1 MTLPMERINSLRKT
15 QKFLYD
21 LLDRSETK
29 RVPSEIRKRAS
40 ICLKHFPMEVDIQEW
55 EVEAKRQEALLFGEH
70 LPERDATHN
79 ILMRLDKAI
88 EEASGA
94 RAKMHEPLSESLEQL
109 LRDAQDEIIK
119 LGVMTYLMSN
129 ANAYD

>member
-15 QKFLYD
+15 YRFLCD
-21 LLDRSETK
+21 LLDRSKTK

-40 ICLKHFPMEVDIQEW
+40 TCLKHYPMEVDILEW
-55 EVEAKRQEALLFGEH
+55 EAEAKRQEALLFGTH

-109 LRDAQDEIIK
+109 LRDTQDEIIK

>member
-15 QKFLYD
+15 YRFLCD

-29 RVPSEIRKRAS
+29 GVPSEIRKRAS
-40 ICLKHFPMEVDIQEW
+40 ACLKHYPMEVDIQDW
-55 EVEAKRQEALLFGEH
+55 EVEAKREEATMFGEH
-70 LPERDATHN
+70 LPEHLAATN

-88 EEASGA
+88 EEASSE
-94 RAKMHEPLSESLEQL
+94 RAKMHEPTSEPLEQL

-119 LGVMTYLMSN
+119 LGVMAYLIN
-129 ANAYD
+129 NRNAYD